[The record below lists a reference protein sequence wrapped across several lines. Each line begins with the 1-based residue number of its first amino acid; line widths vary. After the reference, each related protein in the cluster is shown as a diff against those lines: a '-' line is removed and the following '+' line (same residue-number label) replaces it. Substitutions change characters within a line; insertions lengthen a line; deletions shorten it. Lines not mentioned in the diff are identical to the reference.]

1 MDAKPLNVNV
11 PKNLNVKN
19 SDFKQN
25 LTNNLIS
32 DSKFVYNIQKIS
44 KFRIYIFS

>member
-1 MDAKPLNVNV
+1 MDAKPLNVDVSLN
-11 PKNLNVKN
+11 KNLNVKN

-32 DSKFVYNIQKIS
+32 DSKFVFNN
-44 KFRIYIFS
+44 